1 MARDARW
8 AENGDMTRPIALTEA
23 EIAEGVALLPEWNRD
38 GLFLRRTIAAESFAD
53 AISLIVRIGFLA
65 EAADH
70 HPDIDLRWRNVSVT
84 LTTHDAGGISVLDL
98 DLAKLIDHAAAGA
111 A

>member
-1 MARDARW
+1 MP
-8 AENGDMTRPIALTEA
+8 RPVALTEA
-23 EIAEGVALLPEWNRD
+23 EIAEGVKALPEWSRD
-38 GLFLRRTIAAESFAD
+38 GLFLRRTISTESFAD

-70 HPDIDLRWRNVSVT
+70 HPDIDLRWRNVSIT

-98 DLAKLIDHAAAGA
+98 DLATLIDLAAAGA

>member
-1 MARDARW
+1 MP
-8 AENGDMTRPIALTEA
+8 RPIALTEA
-23 EIAEGVALLPEWNRD
+23 EIADGVALLPEWSRD

>member
-1 MARDARW
+1 MP
-8 AENGDMTRPIALTEA
+8 RPIALTEA
-23 EIAEGVALLPEWNRD
+23 EIAEGVALLPKWQRD
-38 GLFLRRTIAAESFAD
+38 GLFLRRTIETKSFAD

-70 HPDIDLRWRNVSVT
+70 HPDIDLRWRNVSIT

-98 DLAKLIDHAAAGA
+98 DLATLIDLAAASA
-111 A
+111 P

>member
-1 MARDARW
+1 MP
-8 AENGDMTRPIALTEA
+8 RPIALTEA
-23 EIAEGVALLPEWNRD
+23 EIAEGVALLPEWSRD

-98 DLAKLIDHAAAGA
+98 DLATLIDLAAASA
-111 A
+111 Q

>member
-1 MARDARW
+1 MP
-8 AENGDMTRPIALTEA
+8 RPIALTEA
-23 EIAEGVALLPEWNRD
+23 EIAEGVALLPEWSRD
-38 GLFLRRTIAAESFAD
+38 GLFLRRTIEAKSFAD

-70 HPDIDLRWRNVSVT
+70 HPDIDLRWRKVSVT

-98 DLAKLIDHAAAGA
+98 DLATLIDLAAAGA

>member
-1 MARDARW
+1 MP
-8 AENGDMTRPIALTEA
+8 RPIALTEA
-23 EIAEGVALLPEWNRD
+23 EITDGVALLPEWSRD

-84 LTTHDAGGISVLDL
+84 LTTHDAGGISVLDF

-111 A
+111 I